1 MGHSPSSRHQP
12 VDLRLLSVEDLERDP
27 TSFEL
32 DPAMLQF
39 IRDCEQ
45 AQIDHKRGVFQPVDA
60 DKALELDR
68 WDQWLGEKE
77 KDPSL

>member
-1 MGHSPSSRHQP
+1 
-12 VDLRLLSVEDLERDP
+12 
-27 TSFEL
+27 
-32 DPAMLQF
+32 MLQF

-45 AQIDHKRGVFQPVDA
+45 AQIDHRRGVFQPVDA